1 GHGKFLSLKGTQS
14 SGNSLCLPRTSDNHT
29 NLTARTLPRSGF
41 VREAQSGHECRER
54 QTAAESHQ
62 QSLVPLMTEYQKVP
76 AAPGNPSR
84 RRTLRLSADFP

>member
-41 VREAQSGHECRER
+41 VHGGAKLPVAVRLPHHKIEVLKRK
-54 QTAAESHQ
+54 
-62 QSLVPLMTEYQKVP
+62 LLPLDRPV
-76 AAPGNPSR
+76 
-84 RRTLRLSADFP
+84 D